1 MRTLEL
7 KLRGFLLEKEMEL
20 KKETKFVL
28 APEERAALI
37 EAKYARARAQVEA
50 MIAQVEAVRN
60 LKKRNDTTN

>member
-1 MRTLEL
+1 
-7 KLRGFLLEKEMEL
+7 MEL

>member
-1 MRTLEL
+1 M
-7 KLRGFLLEKEMEL
+7 KET
-20 KKETKFVL
+20 KNNSKETKFIL

-60 LKKRNDTTN
+60 AKTVYHQIED